1 MSLLSGQSALV
12 FYALFVWI
20 MPITLI
26 LLYCARYNQEQK
38 GHLQYIY
45 ISKMGRRKYFLSKI
59 NCSFIVSAVYSAI
72 PLLLNL
78 FVSVLFL
85 HGGTT
90 FADVENWNVGDFG
103 LGGEFSYYCIHHPY
117 VAWFMYF
124 TIAILVFGLVGIM
137 SQCIAIISKDNKITL
152 AASFAIWISLFS
164 IKYDLTM
171 AIQPFTEYGYIYGVK
186 ALVIFM
192 IFVIASFVGACVSLV
207 VRKDEV

>member
-1 MSLLSGQSALV
+1 M
-12 FYALFVWI
+12 
-20 MPITLI
+20 
-26 LLYCARYNQEQK
+26 
-38 GHLQYIY
+38 
-45 ISKMGRRKYFLSKI
+45 
-59 NCSFIVSAVYSAI
+59 YSAI

>member
-1 MSLLSGQSALV
+1 MLKEELIKTLKSKRSLFIFAYLIIVAIGDNICGISQTGESGGYFNAHPTYMSLLSGQSALV

-59 NCSFIVSAVYSAI
+59 YCSFIVSAVYSAI

-90 FADVENWNVGDFG
+90 FADVENWNVMCLCF
-103 LGGEFSYYCIHHPY
+103 
-117 VAWFMYF
+117 
-124 TIAILVFGLVGIM
+124 
-137 SQCIAIISKDNKITL
+137 
-152 AASFAIWISLFS
+152 
-164 IKYDLTM
+164 
-171 AIQPFTEYGYIYGVK
+171 
-186 ALVIFM
+186 
-192 IFVIASFVGACVSLV
+192 
-207 VRKDEV
+207 